1 MTKVLFN
8 GSLQGF
14 SGRIGNL
21 IFRQLP
27 NGTTVV
33 TQAPPK
39 MTTRKEKKKFKL
51 KRSTSQNE
59 HNSRFQEASAYARH
73 AARTQP
79 VYAEL
84 ASVTPM
90 LTAYNVALSDWFHA
104 PVVHR
109 VERQVGLIRVEASDN
124 VLVTRVQVTLL
135 NSEGVVLEA
144 GEAVRADGNW
154 WEFASHFEGTQ
165 VITKAWDLTGHVVQF
180 ILG

>member
-1 MTKVLFN
+1 MTKVLYN

-21 IFRQLP
+21 VFRQLP

-39 MTTRKEKKKFKL
+39 MTWKEKQKFKL
-51 KRSTSQNE
+51 KRSASQNE
-59 HNSRFQEASAYARH
+59 HNDRFQEASAYARR
-73 AARTQP
+73 AAKTQP

-84 ASVTPM
+84 AAVTPM
-90 LTAYNVALSDWFHA
+90 MTAYNFALSDWFHA

-109 VERQVGLIRVEASDN
+109 VERQAGLIRVEASDN
-124 VLVTRVQVTLL
+124 VLITRVQVTLL
-135 NSEGVVLEA
+135 GNEGVVLEE
-144 GEAVRADGNW
+144 GEALRAEGNW
-154 WEFASHFEGTQ
+154 WEFVAHSEGTQ
-165 VITKAWDLTGHVVQF
+165 VITKAWDLPGHVAQF